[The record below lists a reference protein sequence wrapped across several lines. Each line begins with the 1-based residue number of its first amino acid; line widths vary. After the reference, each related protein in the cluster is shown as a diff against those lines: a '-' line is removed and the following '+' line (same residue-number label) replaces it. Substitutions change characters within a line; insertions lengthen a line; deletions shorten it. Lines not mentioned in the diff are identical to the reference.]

1 MNTTQ
6 SGNITS
12 PWNNL
17 SNPSTNMHKVPQV
30 VLRFQS
36 TQTIRG
42 GIDLW
47 DGHGEVVDKD
57 IPYMPG
63 RVDDD
68 DGNEFHLK

>member
-1 MNTTQ
+1 
-6 SGNITS
+6 
-12 PWNNL
+12 
-17 SNPSTNMHKVPQV
+17 MHKVPQV